1 MCFCVSFVLFIIYL
15 FTYLLTY
22 FAVYC
27 ISWICGYGELI
38 KFGKFSAVHYFLQI
52 LFWLPFSYFFWD
64 SNYVYARP
72 LDTIIKVTYWET
84 LFWDSQYSLREFL
97 LYFVCSW
104 FSIFCLFFGSVYGK
118 VFRSCISPP
127 SLGSAQ
133 DVETAIYWD
142 LVLFHTYLS
151 FLIHKIGN

>member
-104 FSIFCLFFGSVYGK
+104 FSAVSMAKFSEVAFLLLLLVVPRMWKLLFIEIWYFS
-118 VFRSCISPP
+118 I
-127 SLGSAQ
+127 
-133 DVETAIYWD
+133 
-142 LVLFHTYLS
+142 
-151 FLIHKIGN
+151 LI